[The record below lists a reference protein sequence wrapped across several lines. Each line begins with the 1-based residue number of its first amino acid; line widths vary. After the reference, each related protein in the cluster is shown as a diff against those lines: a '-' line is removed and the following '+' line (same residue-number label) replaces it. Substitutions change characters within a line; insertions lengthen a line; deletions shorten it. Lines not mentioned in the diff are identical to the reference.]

1 MLDLGLAAAQP
12 GGQLGRGDVRGQG
25 GLLLFLVGTAEKA
38 FGKGA
43 KRTDKAENTACLLL
57 LVRQSQWMAPRVHHS
72 LISGSGSGVQTRAG
86 SSAPGDPARRLLWPR
101 PWRQSTGFLQE
112 GAGKSPQAI
121 RPMQTFC

>member
-43 KRTDKAENTACLLL
+43 KRTDKAENAACLLL
-57 LVRQSQWMAPRVHHS
+57 LVR
-72 LISGSGSGVQTRAG
+72 
-86 SSAPGDPARRLLWPR
+86 
-101 PWRQSTGFLQE
+101 
-112 GAGKSPQAI
+112 
-121 RPMQTFC
+121 